1 MLHGPSN
8 VINLLL
14 RIHSVSR
21 YRASRD
27 VPLPYELGKTET
39 EAEAT
44 EEVEDRHSSSDL
56 EAQHPPQLPPGVPP
70 MTATGADPGRRQS
83 NADPPSGSIRQRRK
97 AGSHEASPMV
107 RAITRVG
114 TLLRASHAQDFERRR
129 KSEVPNTLEGDEDD
143 DDDTDEDNGAT
154 IDEDEMDGS
163 VHRAQNKK
171 DSNGNGKAHKQTED
185 DGDDD
190 DDEVDGDEEAVGSG
204 SGSGSGGE
212 GGASSASDDQE
223 IARARV
229 LRQGSK

>member
-1 MLHGPSN
+1 
-8 VINLLL
+8 V
-14 RIHSVSR
+14 
-21 YRASRD
+21 A
-27 VPLPYELGKTET
+27 PL
-39 EAEAT
+39 
-44 EEVEDRHSSSDL
+44 
-56 EAQHPPQLPPGVPP
+56 
-70 MTATGADPGRRQS
+70 TATGADPNRRLS

-97 AGSHEASPMV
+97 AGSHEPSPMV

-129 KSEVPNTLEGDEDD
+129 KSEVPNTLENDEDD

-154 IDEDEMDGS
+154 IGDDEMDGS

-171 DSNGNGKAHKQTED
+171 DSNGNGKAPEQTGDED
-185 DGDDD
+185 DDDDD
-190 DDEVDGDEEAVGSG
+190 DDEVDGDEEVVGSG